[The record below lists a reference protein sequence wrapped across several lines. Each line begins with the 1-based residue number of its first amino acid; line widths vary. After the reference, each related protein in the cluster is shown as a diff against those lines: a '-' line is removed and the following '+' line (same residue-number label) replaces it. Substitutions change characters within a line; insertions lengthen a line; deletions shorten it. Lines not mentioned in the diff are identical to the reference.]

1 MRGKEF
7 FISMLTTYFTL
18 VTLITVA
25 MLILGLHFDADA
37 TFGYEAFLVPLV
49 YGACGVIPMGIMYS
63 TRELTIKEVIVRKVI
78 QFLLI
83 EIIILFV
90 AFYGREMDAK
100 QIKFMLLM
108 GVSILVIYVLAH
120 VIDWIQNCVSAKR
133 MTKQLVRLQEN
144 VK

>member
-7 FISMLTTYFTL
+7 FVNMLSTYFTL

-25 MLILGLHFDADA
+25 ILVLGLHFNPDA
-37 TFGYEAFLVPLV
+37 TFGYKAFLAPLV
-49 YGACGVIPMGIMYS
+49 YGACGVIPMGVMYS

-78 QFLLI
+78 QFILI

-90 AFYGREMDAK
+90 AFYGREIDAK
-100 QIKFMLLM
+100 QTKLMMIM

-133 MTKQLVRLQEN
+133 MTEQLMRLQEN